1 MVNDIVER
9 NEIRMAN
16 ILVVEDDRHISE
28 LVKRNLSLVGHI
40 CTCVYDG
47 LSGLDIL
54 EKQSFD
60 LILLDVMLPGVSG
73 FEFITK
79 VSGTP
84 IIFVTAKGNLE
95 DRLQG
100 LSLGAEDYIVK
111 PFEMLELIARI
122 NVVLRRSERDEV
134 IQIGDV
140 QVDLKKRVVSCNGQE
155 IVLTPQEF
163 SLLEV
168 LILNKNIALSR
179 DKLLELAWGYD
190 YMGDTKTV
198 DVHIQKLRKKLGLE
212 NEIRTITK
220 LGYRLEI

>member
-1 MVNDIVER
+1 
-9 NEIRMAN
+9 MAN

-28 LVKRNLSLVGHI
+28 LVKRNLTLVGHN
-40 CTCVYDG
+40 CTCCYDG

-54 EKQSFD
+54 QKQSFD

-73 FEFITK
+73 FDFITK

-134 IQIGDV
+134 VHIGDV
-140 QVDLKKRVVSCNGQE
+140 QVD
-155 IVLTPQEF
+155 
-163 SLLEV
+163 
-168 LILNKNIALSR
+168 
-179 DKLLELAWGYD
+179 
-190 YMGDTKTV
+190 
-198 DVHIQKLRKKLGLE
+198 
-212 NEIRTITK
+212 
-220 LGYRLEI
+220 